1 MVGDLERRVVEL
13 RFLDGVEKVE
23 HVPYQTGDQFW
34 VRFNKP
40 LDLKRLQ
47 EVLKGHGYSMVSFAG
62 IPSKLPRKLAEVL
75 WDGVS
80 LVIVKNVSGWTKFK
94 ASLGFEPEGI
104 AKIATD
110 LHGPYEIF
118 MTTDEAGVQVLYEYL
133 GVKYV
138 PPAPPPQPP
147 KPATPAKPVAPTIA
161 KPTPPPNVQ
170 RPAAPVSTP
179 AAVAGQTPTSQ
190 PQQAKPVPQQQP
202 TAVDTPVKAAE
213 PTQTQAKKETTTQTT
228 G

>member
-1 MVGDLERRVVEL
+1 LVGDLGRRVVEL

-23 HVPYQTGDQFW
+23 HVPYRTGDQFW

-40 LDLKRLQ
+40 LDLKRLH
-47 EVLKGHGYSMVSFAG
+47 EVLKSHGYSTVSFANM
-62 IPSKLPRKLAEVL
+62 PSRLPRKLAEVL
-75 WDGVS
+75 WDGVT

-104 AKIATD
+104 AKIAAD
-110 LHGPYEIF
+110 LHGPYQIF

-138 PPAPPPQPP
+138 PPPPPASP
-147 KPATPAKPVAPTIA
+147 KPATPAKPVAPTVA
-161 KPTPPPNVQ
+161 KPSPPPGMQ
-170 RPAAPVSTP
+170 PSTAPVGTP
-179 AAVAGQTPTSQ
+179 AVVVGPSPPSQ
-190 PQQAKPVPQQQP
+190 PQQAKPVPQQQAAP
-202 TAVDTPVKAAE
+202 VATPVKMVDS
-213 PTQTQAKKETTTQTT
+213 TQAQAKKETTKTT

>member
-40 LDLKRLQ
+40 LDLKRLH

-80 LVIVKNVSGWTKFK
+80 LVIVKNVTGWAKFK

-147 KPATPAKPVAPTIA
+147 KPATPAKPVAPTVA
-161 KPTPPPNVQ
+161 RPSPPPNVQ

-179 AAVAGQTPTSQ
+179 PTATGPSSPSQ
-190 PQQAKPVPQQQP
+190 PEQAKPVAQQQLV
-202 TAVDTPVKAAE
+202 AAATPVKTADSA
-213 PTQTQAKKETTTQTT
+213 QTQGKKETTAQKT